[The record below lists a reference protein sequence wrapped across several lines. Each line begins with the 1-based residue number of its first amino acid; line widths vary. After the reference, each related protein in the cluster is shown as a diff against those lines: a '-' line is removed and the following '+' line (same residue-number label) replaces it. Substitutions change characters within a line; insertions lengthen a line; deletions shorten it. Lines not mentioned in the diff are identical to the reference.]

1 MAEES
6 NPDWRSLGQFP
17 FGDSPEL
24 ANELAELVLAGQEAG
39 DLLGGERGA
48 EDACRPAMGRARRR
62 RCPGRGS
69 RDDHTGSRA
78 RAV

>member
-6 NPDWRSLGQFP
+6 NPDWRSLGQFSL
-17 FGDSPEL
+17 GDRPEL

-48 EDACRPAMGRARRR
+48 EDDAGQQWVACSTAPM
-62 RCPGRGS
+62 S
-69 RDDHTGSRA
+69 RSR
-78 RAV
+78 